1 MKSFTKFIIENT
13 EESSVKHYF
22 AESDIQGIGSFA
34 SNHILENDM
43 VFLFLKKSNL
53 NEYRSFDRTD
63 FCRFTNHSNNSN
75 MKLEFTGNDIYAV
88 SNREINKDEELT
100 INYEDAYSLI
110 AIKND
115 AAINEKVIRM
125 TPGYENIEIQ
135 DDTHKDLL
143 DEIQDIRNHYK

>member
-13 EESSVKHYF
+13 EGSSVKHYF
-22 AESDIQGIGSFA
+22 TESDIQGIGSFA
-34 SNHILENDM
+34 SNHIPENDI

-63 FCRFTNHSNNSN
+63 FCRFTNHSGNSN
-75 MKLEFTGNDIYAV
+75 MNLEFVGKDIYAI
-88 SNREINKDEELT
+88 SNREISKDEELT
-100 INYEDAYSLI
+100 INYEDAYSLV
-110 AIKND
+110 AIKNG
-115 AAINEKVIRM
+115 AAINEKIIRM